1 METQKLLIEIEVDSN
16 KAVQN
21 IVAQK
26 DALEK
31 LKAEKK
37 NLEAINKELSAQE
50 NVDTAAIQRNKEAIV
65 EKEAKIKNLTA
76 EIRTQ
81 EKVVQAS
88 TKTTKDE
95 TGAYQKLSLEY
106 AVASQKAKDMAV
118 VHGVNSDQAKK
129 ATEAASKMDK
139 QLKEVDKSVG
149 QNQRNVGNYSS
160 ALEGMGESFSSLP
173 GPLGNVGGAVGQ
185 VSNALKALLAN
196 PVVLVIS
203 AIVAAFMLLKQGLDT
218 NREATERLNQIMAP
232 FKNVLQ
238 SVLTVIGEVAN
249 ALLKGVQ
256 ALSAFTAKIFSFIPA
271 VDRMN
276 KANQESMAIEKELQR
291 IRRAD
296 IVDTAQDAQVEREI
310 AEMKKKMR
318 MKDVY
323 DEKERLGFA
332 RKIDQLA
339 LADAV
344 DDKKRAEDEV
354 QNYIAKKRKEGK
366 NSQTK
371 YTNDELKEL
380 ADLVVKK
387 ESKLT
392 EYYQKTSRSASM
404 AATLTEELEAEKA
417 KAAEAAESRRAAA
430 AAAGAAAR
438 QKSQDDEVKMFTSNI
453 AIMNEEYQKGYDA
466 EKLMDEDYK
475 KTKNKQLTDIYNAE
489 IALIDKKKKY
499 NKLTIEEEKLARME
513 ANKKYLAAQ
522 QQLNADLNAELVK
535 KIDHELSLESIKD
548 KMLLLNEKLTNDE
561 KHKMSIDGINERYEA
576 EKKKIELTIADE
588 TDRNRKL
595 EILNQQHNLDI
606 ATADKAHQDLVNK
619 QKLEDEA
626 QLLESKYAMMKEGV
640 DKEYLLK
647 KDALDKEKAERLA
660 KVTAGSEAER
670 AINEEYTA
678 KEIELD
684 RQKNIAKAQ
693 EIVAYAEL
701 ATGIAS
707 GINDFLNAL
716 GEREYSNLEKVKNAE
731 LEVYTRNAQSQIDVA
746 TQKYNEDVALLDEQ
760 LANKTISQEEYD
772 AKRKELDKSYA
783 DFKEGITSGISEKEK
798 QIQEELDAKK
808 AEIEYEAA
816 KRQKALAIANA
827 IIGGAAA
834 VIAAL
839 ATPFAGPVLAIAAGA
854 TAALQLATI
863 IATPIPDNRKGGS
876 SGGSGSVGGSGTAYT
891 GTGYSHPDTSNT
903 TNGIVTG
910 NLSKDSGYA
919 TSTAIERMNTEMAGY
934 VPVLVLSDLTKEQ
947 EKIKVIKM
955 ESEL

>member
-21 IVAQK
+21 IVEQK

-118 VHGVNSDQAKK
+118 VHGVNSEQAKK

-249 ALLKGVQ
+249 VLLKGVQ

-499 NKLTIEEEKLARME
+499 GKLTIEEETLARME

-576 EKKKIELTIADE
+576 EKKKIELTITDE
-588 TDRNRKL
+588 TDKNRKL

-678 KEIELD
+678 KEIELN

-716 GEREYSNLEKVKNAE
+716 GEREYSNFEKVKNAE